1 MENSIFFKS
10 RPNLFGIL
18 RRTEQRALHA
28 IDYLILDTATFI
40 LLDYT
45 RFTITDT
52 EVPPVTTVPRL
63 YNQVPG
69 AGSVAV
75 ADAPDRALYCLVDV
89 LTADSRVLVTIAA
102 PIKSGAVVSVPGTAK
117 GASDGCTE

>member
-45 RFTITDT
+45 RFTITDRGQ
-52 EVPPVTTVPRL
+52 PRL
-63 YNQVPG
+63 TSLNNEVPG
-69 AGSVAV
+69 AGSVAL
-75 ADAPDRALYCLVDV
+75 ADAPDGALYCFVDV
-89 LTADSRVLVTIAA
+89 LTAADPRVLEVPIAA
-102 PIKSGAVVSVPGTAK
+102 SVQPATVVSVPGTAK
-117 GASDGCTE
+117 GASDGGTE